1 MNLNKKIPKL
11 HPILIFFQKY
21 TLAAIEQAPGH
32 TLQSGPLQ
40 QWSGSFCKKKN
51 KQTSPALAARRGG
64 GLAAM
69 RDGGQYPRVIS
80 ILGICPS
87 P

>member
-21 TLAAIEQAPGH
+21 TLAAMEQAPGH

-40 QWSGSFCKKKN
+40 
-51 KQTSPALAARRGG
+51 
-64 GLAAM
+64 
-69 RDGGQYPRVIS
+69 
-80 ILGICPS
+80 
-87 P
+87 